1 MWSWSTKID
10 SIELSVWIHVV
21 PNLLFEY
28 KLSEIF
34 KARNQVGSS
43 FIENI
48 ESYIEGVLKI
58 TLIVNN
64 LIMIRIKRCII
75 AQILG
80 KIDVSV
86 LESCHQLS
94 LAHSVSKSC

>member
-1 MWSWSTKID
+1 MWSWSTKSD
-10 SIELSVWIHVV
+10 SIEISVWIYVV

-34 KARNQVGSS
+34 KARNQVWSS

-64 LIMIRIKRCII
+64 LILKRIKRCIK

-80 KIDVSV
+80 
-86 LESCHQLS
+86 
-94 LAHSVSKSC
+94 

>member
-1 MWSWSTKID
+1 MWSWSTKSD
-10 SIELSVWIHVV
+10 SIEISVWIYVV

-64 LIMIRIKRCII
+64 LILKRIKRCIK

-80 KIDVSV
+80 
-86 LESCHQLS
+86 
-94 LAHSVSKSC
+94 